1 MPCALGKSRAWHNAV
16 RNRSCCILSAEF
28 ISREVIECY
37 CLSFMGNNYKVATG
51 SNQNRQL
58 ARKEKEGRGGG
69 DKGEGGEEGQG
80 RSLKLGFDC
89 IAIRAN

>member
-1 MPCALGKSRAWHNAV
+1 
-16 RNRSCCILSAEF
+16 
-28 ISREVIECY
+28 
-37 CLSFMGNNYKVATG
+37 MGNNYKVATG